1 MPSARIE
8 PRPSASQATILNR
21 CATEPTDR
29 LVLQTSLYS
38 NSVRAR
44 TTRVLRRTLLIRKS
58 PLNETPS

>member
-1 MPSARIE
+1 MHSARTE
-8 PRPSASQATILNR
+8 PLPTASQATILNR

-44 TTRVLRRTLLIRKS
+44 TRTRAMTFD
-58 PLNETPS
+58 PS